1 MTAPSAAAS
10 ASAALAAA
18 LLACPSC
25 GGKLSPFLGESETA
39 CTGCEAT
46 FPVFADVPVLMADPV
61 AYVAE
66 HRTAILS
73 ALAELAECTPT
84 ELATVERWA
93 RRRGAT
99 TQRLFDDDFTRPEE
113 HGSTPSLATT
123 DEGFLAFAHAAAQ
136 NTPLGRL
143 LRLHGRPLGRTVEVG
158 CGAGSESATLAAKAD
173 GLLLTDLSLRAV
185 LLARDRASDVGKPLV
200 GAVMDA
206 ENLALRE
213 AACESIVALHVVD
226 VLADPFSFLE
236 AASAALVRRGTLLL
250 STPNPAL
257 GLPDG
262 PAELLDEVATGAGL
276 EVTGRADGVPWLRVH
291 SEREV
296 QVFFVRLLV
305 LLRGA

>member
-1 MTAPSAAAS
+1 MTAPAAAAS
-10 ASAALAAA
+10 ANAALAAA
-18 LLACPSC
+18 LLACPGC
-25 GGKLSPFLGESETA
+25 GGKLTPFLGESEVA

-46 FPVFADVPVLMADPV
+46 FPVFADVPVLVPDPV

-66 HRTAILS
+66 HRVAILG
-73 ALAELAECTPT
+73 ALAELAECTPS

-113 HGSTPSLATT
+113 HGATPALNTT
-123 DEGFLAFAHAAAQ
+123 DAGFLAFADAAARA
-136 NTPLGRL
+136 TPLARL
-143 LRLHGRPLGRTVEVG
+143 LALHGRPLGRTVEVG
-158 CGAGSESATLAAKAD
+158 CGAGSESAAIAAKAD

-185 LLARDRASDVGKPLV
+185 LLARDRASDAGKPVV

-213 AACESIVALHVVD
+213 AACESIVALHLVD

-236 AASAALVRRGTLLL
+236 GASAALVRRGTLLV
-250 STPNPAL
+250 STPDPAL
-257 GLPDG
+257 GLPGG
-262 PAELLDEVATGAGL
+262 PPELLDEVATGAGL
-276 EVTGRADGVPWLRVH
+276 QVTGRADGVPWLRVH